1 MLLLSIFG
9 KSMEKPPANNF
20 VSTCNHSIC
29 LTEQI
34 QLSLNYGRRRG
45 VSRPA
50 PAQGEHTPSS
60 APLSPVAS
68 FVLNV
73 MFSLANI

>member
-34 QLSLNYGRRRG
+34 QLSLNYSPGEEYKD
-45 VSRPA
+45 RPL
-50 PAQGEHTPSS
+50 PKESTLPLLSS
-60 APLSPVAS
+60 VAS